1 MKEIDY
7 EQIPILKIED
17 FLITS
22 IQIPLHDRLA
32 VKFQR
37 DLLQKIEKTKAKGLV
52 IDITAIDVVDSFIT
66 RILVEIAKMAKLMGV
81 KTVLVGMRPEIA
93 ITLVE
98 FGMELEGIMM
108 ALNLES
114 GISLLRRVTNETNEE
129 RNVG

>member
-22 IQIPLHDRLA
+22 IQIPLHDKLA

-98 FGMELEGIMM
+98 FGVELEGIMT
-108 ALNLES
+108 ALNLEN
-114 GISLLRRVTNETNEE
+114 GISLLRGVTNETNEE

>member
-22 IQIPLHDRLA
+22 IQVPLHDRLA

-66 RILVEIAKMAKLMGV
+66 RILVEIA
-81 KTVLVGMRPEIA
+81 

-98 FGMELEGIMM
+98 FGMELEGIMT

>member
-22 IQIPLHDRLA
+22 IQIPLHDKLA

-37 DLLQKIEKTKAKGLV
+37 DLLQKIEKTRAKGLV

-98 FGMELEGIMM
+98 FGMELEGIMT